1 VNDIASAVEEQSKA
15 SNEIARHIESIAQMA
30 EENHAAI
37 AQSEQ
42 GVVLLEKLATELQT
56 TVARFKV

>member
-1 VNDIASAVEEQSKA
+1 VNDIAAAVEEQSKA

-42 GVVLLEKLATELQT
+42 GVVRLEKLASELQS